1 MIVYTQAQRNI
12 IAMHERTIS
21 VPDYWVSQELD
32 YELKH
37 LSSGPPSS
45 FLNVFPVSDGKYS
58 NRPELATA
66 SSQRYQPSTSNPVRA
81 DSSQPDYSLLSVE
94 WGRSRS
100 AFTVSAL
107 SATSESSARKNL
119 RPKSYASGFKVNK
132 ADRRNKVAQ
141 PRRKRLGTIA
151 KPIPGLTFE
160 ALAEWAWEYRGCL
173 VASSNDDQTLNRNL
187 NDTSERQKW
196 GPEQLSSFKEYVQRS
211 KGGPTICSICFVA
224 DGEFLPKRQ
233 KVKDEAC
240 RCVALSKEDKRK
252 HAGFPGK
259 FWRPDYPSVRS

>member
-1 MIVYTQAQRNI
+1 MDESTIVLEA
-12 IAMHERTIS
+12 
-21 VPDYWVSQELD
+21 WLSQELD

-37 LSSGPPSS
+37 LSSGPPLT
-45 FLNVFPVSDGKYS
+45 FLSVFPALDDRYPSS
-58 NRPELATA
+58 RSELAVA
-66 SSQRYQPSTSNPVRA
+66 SSQQYQPSAWNHDKV

-94 WGRSRS
+94 TGGERLAS
-100 AFTVSAL
+100 TVSAL

-132 ADRRNKVAQ
+132 ADKRNKVAQ

-160 ALAEWAWEYRGCL
+160 ALAKWAREYRGCL
-173 VASSNDDQTLNRNL
+173 VASSIDDQTSNRNL
-187 NDTSERQKW
+187 NDQSERQKW
-196 GPEQLSSFKEYVQRS
+196 GPEQLSSFKEHVQGS

-224 DGEFLPKRQ
+224 DGGFLPKRQ

-252 HAGFPGK
+252 YASIPGK
-259 FWRPDYPSVRS
+259 FWRPDHPSIRS